1 MRLCLKSIFI
11 FHFDQNCFN
20 PFLADVRIL
29 YPLKNQ
35 NTTGFLLFPGGIKS
49 KHLPETGYFLFHNY
63 KRVNFHTAGIKNTN
77 NTTICGLPYI
87 YPIKFFQNLIFLQSF
102 VLKSKFLFCY
112 LQLLIFQ
119 SIYLYKFLFFQLLTS
134 HLTHR

>member
-11 FHFDQNCFN
+11 FYFDQNCFN
-20 PFLADVRIL
+20 PFLADVHIL

-49 KHLPETGYFLFHNY
+49 KRLPETGYFLFHNY
-63 KRVNFHTAGIKNTN
+63 KRVNCHTTGIKNTN
-77 NTTICGLPYI
+77 NTTICGLSYI
-87 YPIKFFQNLIFLQSF
+87 YLIKFFQNLIFLQSF

-112 LQLLIFQ
+112 LRLLIFQ
-119 SIYLYKFLFFQLLTS
+119 SIYLYKFLFFPLLTS